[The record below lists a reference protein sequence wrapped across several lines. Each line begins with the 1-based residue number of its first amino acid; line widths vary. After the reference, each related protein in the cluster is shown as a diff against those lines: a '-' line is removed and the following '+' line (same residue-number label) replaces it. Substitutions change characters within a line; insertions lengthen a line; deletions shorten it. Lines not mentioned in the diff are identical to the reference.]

1 LEVATKRF
9 FRDNPRMDLSKY
21 PEWLEKHINLWQRKQ
36 FSDFDYIKNELTKGQ
51 SIALLII
58 ILILDIFVSIFFIG
72 NEVTNEGMYDNSF
85 IYDFKHYQFKVV
97 DNTSSFFGELWEL
110 IWDGI
115 AAWWI
120 YTLIP
125 ILTKIENSYK
135 NIHTWK

>member
-1 LEVATKRF
+1 M
-9 FRDNPRMDLSKY
+9 N
-21 PEWLEKHINLWQRKQ
+21 
-36 FSDFDYIKNELTKGQ
+36 
-51 SIALLII
+51 
-58 ILILDIFVSIFFIG
+58 
-72 NEVTNEGMYDNSF
+72 DNSF

-97 DNTSSFFGELWEL
+97 DNTSSFFED